1 MAKNIYDIIIVGSGP
16 AGYTAAIYTARA
28 NLRTLVV
35 QGQQFGGQLMLTTDV
50 ENFPGFEHGV
60 MGPDM
65 METFER
71 QARRFGPEMR
81 AEDVTKIDFSQR
93 PFAVTV
99 EDSAEPVY
107 ARALILATGA
117 TALWLGLPNEQRLNG
132 RGVSACATC
141 DGAFFRDKELAVVG
155 GGDTAME
162 EALFLTR
169 FATKVNLL
177 HRRDSFRASKIMQ
190 RRVME
195 HPKIAVR
202 WNAAVEDVLGDT
214 AVAGVRLRDT
224 ATDAITD
231 LPVQGLFIAIGHR
244 PNTELFREAIHLDA
258 QGYVKA
264 IEHTMTNI
272 PGVFAAGDVVD
283 HRYRQAITAAGSGCM
298 AAIDAER
305 WLEEQNDGE
314 K

>member
-50 ENFPGFEHGV
+50 ENFPGFEHGIN
-60 MGPDM
+60 GPDM

-81 AEDVTKIDFSQR
+81 AEDVTQIDFSQR

-107 ARALILATGA
+107 ARAIILATGA
-117 TALWLGLPNEQRLNG
+117 SALWLGLPNEQRLNG

-141 DGAFFRDKELAVVG
+141 DGAFFREKELAVVG

-202 WNAAVEDVLGDT
+202 WNAAVEDVLGEN
-214 AVAGVRLRDT
+214 AVTGVRLRDT
-224 ATDAITD
+224 TTDATSD

-244 PNTELFREAIHLDA
+244 PNTELFREAIHLDE
-258 QGYVKA
+258 QGYVKTV
-264 IEHTMTNI
+264 EHTMTNI

-305 WLEEQNDGE
+305 WLEEQGDSE